1 VSEIGAALAD
11 GVLDPLAR
19 LLNEMRAAGVADP
32 PRVVRDALAAGENAV
47 TWPLLAWGAG
57 LSPVAIMWAPEAQI
71 VLVVANVVGDVEA
84 TGRAIGMALDV
95 VALHR
100 DLAVS

>member
-1 VSEIGAALAD
+1 MNEIGAALAD
-11 GVLDPLAR
+11 GILGPLGR
-19 LLNEMRAAGVADP
+19 LLSEMRAAGVADP
-32 PRVVRDALAAGENAV
+32 PRAVRDALAAGENAV
-47 TWPLLAWGAG
+47 QWPLLAWGAG
-57 LSPVAIMWAPEAQI
+57 INPIAIMWAPEVRI
-71 VLVVANVVGDVEA
+71 VLVVANVVGDAEA